1 MPAEHRRAVV
11 AAARV
16 AAGQVPAVLPES
28 APQHGLAG
36 RCQRVGADAHHPAG
50 AVRAV
55 LAVLEEEVQALRRAA
70 GTAGAL
76 TQEPRPAQ
84 PGGQLIQDPVELTS
98 ISPASAARS
107 GQVTRPGWTGPP
119 SVRRPRGPGLAAGPG
134 CRAAFRAAV
143 IRGGRDGEHVTGGAD
158 GEPEGA
164 SWPWPADAAGR
175 DRVAQRPRVRPG
187 GACHLLP
194 EYVGRSVP
202 GLPCPQPGQARHAHR
217 RQPCGGCGLHL
228 RADRRQLG
236 SPVIV
241 ILRSH
246 PRQSAWTAERIHFNA
261 ACQGG
266 VLLLRPPG
274 SCSTRTCHVPL
285 QLRHD
290 PSHAMVRGPASAE
303 LAPPPPPGASG

>member
-1 MPAEHRRAVV
+1 MTPIWRLTSRSTPGSWLARSPRGRWRSSQEASRSSGRPSRRMRAAPTCRRNTDARWSPPPGSLPARCPRCCRSPPHSVALLVAVS
-11 AAARV
+11 AW
-16 AAGQVPAVLPES
+16 VPT
-28 APQHGLAG
+28 
-36 RCQRVGADAHHPAG
+36 RHPAG

-55 LAVLEEEVQALRRAA
+55 LTVLEEEVQALRRAA

-84 PGGQLIQDPVELTS
+84 PGGRLIQDPVELTS
-98 ISPASAARS
+98 ISSASAASS
-107 GQVTRPGWTGPP
+107 GQVTRPCWTGPP
-119 SVRRPRGPGLAAGPG
+119 SVRRSRGPGLAAGPG

-158 GEPEGA
+158 GEPEGT

-217 RQPCGGCGLHL
+217 H
-228 RADRRQLG
+228 
-236 SPVIV
+236 
-241 ILRSH
+241 H
-246 PRQSAWTAERIHFNA
+246 PREPPADQAHPDLS
-261 ACQGG
+261 GD
-266 VLLLRPPG
+266 RPRG
-274 SCSTRTCHVPL
+274 APL
-285 QLRHD
+285 TDRQ
-290 PSHAMVRGPASAE
+290 
-303 LAPPPPPGASG
+303 